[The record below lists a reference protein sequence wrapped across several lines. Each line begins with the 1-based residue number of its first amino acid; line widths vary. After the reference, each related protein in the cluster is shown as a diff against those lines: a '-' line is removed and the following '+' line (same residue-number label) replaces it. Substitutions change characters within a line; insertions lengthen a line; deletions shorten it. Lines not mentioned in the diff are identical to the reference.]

1 MFGSLLSPSTA
12 GLAGRYILAKQTLS
26 NIKDKAV
33 SAEKRNT
40 NGGGGGGTL
49 ISLCVLFSLDFGL
62 LSSYKHRLAR
72 WNNNL
77 HAR

>member
-1 MFGSLLSPSTA
+1 MNVGPILVFGSLLSPSTA

-40 NGGGGGGTL
+40 NGGGGTL
-49 ISLCVLFSLDFGL
+49 ISLFVFFGL
-62 LSSYKHRLAR
+62 WTSIVI
-72 WNNNL
+72 
-77 HAR
+77 